1 MITRVKGTQDFL
13 DLTLFNFLITTV
25 KEHLTC
31 YHFHEIATPL
41 LEPTELFLHSLGT
54 ETDVVSKEMY
64 ILPSKSENA
73 EQGESICLR
82 PEATASTM
90 RAFLNNNVAT
100 TPWKVFTWG
109 PMFRHERPQKGRY
122 RQFHQISMEI
132 IGSNAIAQD
141 AYFIAMLDQLFTK
154 KLLLKDY
161 GLLLNFM
168 GCAEDR
174 QQFKTL
180 LAAFLEQHTTEIC
193 ANCLHRKEKNILRVL
208 DCKTPSCKELYQ
220 TAPVIHEHL
229 CAACSSE
236 WQELQMLLQ
245 QLSVPYA
252 IANTLVRGLDYYS
265 KTVFEFVSLELG
277 AQNTFCGG
285 GRYNSLATTLGAKTD
300 QPSIGAAMGIERI
313 LLMLAQLSDI
323 QLPEQPRLHAII
335 PLTPAQI
342 PLCLQ
347 IADLLHAH
355 NLCTEIFV
363 EGDSIKSNMR
373 QANKLGARYV
383 IVIGP
388 EEQQAGTVTLKDMTA
403 GTEISL
409 LQRELVPHLKKSL

>member
-13 DLTLFNFLITTV
+13 DLTLFNFLIKTA
-25 KEHLTC
+25 KEHLAC
-31 YHFHEIATPL
+31 YHFNEIATPI
-41 LEPTELFLHSLGT
+41 LEPTELFLHSLGA

-64 ILPSKSENA
+64 ILPSKSESA
-73 EQGESICLR
+73 EPGESICLR

-90 RAFLNNNVAT
+90 RAFLNGNVTT

-109 PMFRHERPQKGRY
+109 PMFRHERPQKGRF

-132 IGSNAIAQD
+132 IGSSAIAQD

-154 KLLLKDY
+154 KLGLSDY

-168 GCAEDR
+168 GCPEDR
-174 QQFKTL
+174 QKFKVL
-180 LAAFLEQHTTEIC
+180 LAEFLEKHKTEIC
-193 ANCLHRKEKNILRVL
+193 ANCLHRKDKNILRVL

-220 TAPVIHEHL
+220 QAPIINENL
-229 CAACSSE
+229 CETCTQE

-245 QLSVPYA
+245 QLSVSYA
-252 IANTLVRGLDYYS
+252 VANTLVRGLDYYS

-313 LLMLAQLSDI
+313 LLMLAQQSEI
-323 QLPEQPRLHAII
+323 AIPQPPRMHAII
-335 PLTPAQI
+335 PLTTEQV
-342 PLCLQ
+342 PLVLQ
-347 IADLLHAH
+347 VADLLHA
-355 NLCTEIFV
+355 NNFCTEILV
-363 EGDSIKSNMR
+363 EGDSVKSNMR
-373 QANKLGARYV
+373 HANKLGARYV
-383 IVIGP
+383 ILIGP
-388 EEQQAGTVTLKDMTA
+388 EEQQAGTVTLKDMSA
-403 GTEISL
+403 GSEVTL